1 MSFYDLNNIGEIS
14 VQFQLI
20 TGNVA
25 QCRFLLDCRSG
36 YSIFGEVLDNVT
48 VELKHS
54 LEVSYSNIET
64 TPYDTT
70 PFDGSREAFDLRFTS
85 PTPLT
90 KAEFYNVYHN
100 LRQPL
105 PFTLTMRRPT

>member
-1 MSFYDLNNIGEIS
+1 MAFSSLDNIGMVS
-14 VQFQLI
+14 VGFQLV

-25 QCRFLLDCRSG
+25 QARFLLDCRDG

-54 LEVSYSNIET
+54 LDVSYSNIET

-85 PTPLT
+85 PTALT
-90 KAEFYNVYHN
+90 KAEFFNVYHN

-105 PFTLTMRRPT
+105 PFKLTMRRPT